1 MINRDKDLIY
11 DNEDLEFLFEYKKFP
26 CFMGCVDTSIDNDL
40 FFDMRWFISKKSG
53 MIQLN
58 PLLPLDILYQESH
71 FSGTIG
77 KTWNQHHEDF
87 SKFICKHAPKNVL
100 EIGGFHEILANKCL
114 EQIKCEWTIIDPSIN
129 LSKSGKIK
137 KIKGFFDENFVSND
151 NYDTIVHSHLIEHI
165 YDINAFLKSNSDL
178 LKDKSKI
185 IFSVPNLKKML
196 KNSFTNA
203 LNFEHTYYISEDFLD
218 FLLAKN
224 KFKVIEKYKYSKN
237 NSIFYCAQKT
247 NKFLKHKLKDDLYN
261 INKKSFLQ
269 AVNKNIKEIT
279 KINNKIKDIY
289 SDIYLFG
296 AHIFSQNLINTGLQI
311 DKIKFVLDN
320 DPRKQGKRLYGTN
333 LIVKSPLVLEKEKNP
348 VVILKAGVYNSE
360 IKEQILTNINSKTIF
375 LE

>member
-1 MINRDKDLIY
+1 MINRNKDLIY

-26 CFMGCVDTSIDNDL
+26 CFMGCVDTPIDNDL

-58 PLLPLDILYQESH
+58 PLLPLDIVYQESH

-87 SKFICKHAPKNVL
+87 SKFICKHTPKNVL

-129 LSKSGKIK
+129 LSKSEKIK
-137 KIKGFFDENFVSND
+137 KIKGFFDENFISND
-151 NYDTIVHSHLIEHI
+151 SYDTIVHSHLIEHI

-333 LIVKSPLVLEKEKNP
+333 LIVKSPLILEKEKNP